1 MLGKKQRSIG
11 MVSRFHAR
19 LMVAPAVIFLFL
31 VGLFPL
37 LYSLYLTV
45 HNYKLTS
52 RNYQFVGAG
61 NLEKLL
67 ADERLLESLKKTF
80 SFTVQA
86 IGIEALLG
94 VTIALLLAMY
104 GGQIIRSVIILP
116 MIIAPTVV
124 GLIWRF
130 MYNNEIGVIN
140 FLLESVGITPP
151 LWLGNPSVAMQAA
164 VLVDVWQWTPFVILI
179 VLAGLLSLPPD
190 LDEAAAV
197 DGAGALQIV
206 RYIKLPL
213 VRPAIF
219 VAVAFR
225 AIDALR
231 TFDSVWVL
239 TAGGPNN
246 VTEFLSIYT
255 YKVSLRFFE
264 LSYGAALSFVLLI
277 LIVIVGR
284 VLFRVIR
291 FSN

>member
-1 MLGKKQRSIG
+1 MQAKSRRSIG
-11 MVSRFHAR
+11 TVSRFHAR
-19 LMVAPAVIFLFL
+19 LMVAPAVGYLFI

-52 RNYQFVGAG
+52 QNYQFVGAG
-61 NLEKLL
+61 NFEKLL
-67 ADERLLESLKKTF
+67 SDQRLLESLGKTF

-86 IGIEALLG
+86 VGMEFLLG
-94 VTIALLLAMY
+94 VFVALLLAMY
-104 GGQIIRSVIILP
+104 GGQIVRSLIILP

-140 FLLESVGITPP
+140 FLLESLGITPP
-151 LWLGNPSVAMQAA
+151 LWLGDPSIAMQAA
-164 VLVDVWQWTPFVILI
+164 ALVDVWQWTPFVILI

-197 DGAGALQIV
+197 DGANTVQII

-264 LSYGAALSFVLLI
+264 LSYGAALSFVLLF

-284 VLFRVIR
+284 ILFRIIR
-291 FSN
+291 LEH